1 MATGRQDREQGMTR
15 PGQRG
20 GEGAADTASGR
31 HAAFYLPS
39 GEGRFRPTPHTV
51 GPWSPDAQHFGPPSA
66 LLVRALER
74 LPSDRDTLLTR
85 VTVEILGPAP
95 LTELTVSAT
104 VERPGRSVEL
114 LSAELRA
121 AGRTVARA
129 SAWRMATSD
138 TEEAASAQPSVGAV
152 PGPALPPVEGCAEAV
167 WPADWH
173 SGYLKAMEWRAVK
186 GAILEPG
193 PATVWARQ
201 RVPLI
206 EGERPSALQRLVT
219 VADSASGVSNQ
230 LDWNRWLFI
239 NSELT
244 VHIQREPDGEW
255 IGLDAVTVLGPRGT
269 GTAESALH
277 DASGQV
283 ATGAQALLVRRR

>member
-1 MATGRQDREQGMTR
+1 M
-15 PGQRG
+15 
-20 GEGAADTASGR
+20 
-31 HAAFYLPS
+31 
-39 GEGRFRPTPHTV
+39 PTPHTA
-51 GPWSPDAQHFGPPSA
+51 GPWSPEAQHFGPPSA

-74 LPSDRDTLLTR
+74 ISSERDTLLAR

-95 LTELTVSAT
+95 LTELTVSAA

-114 LSAELRA
+114 LSADLVA

-138 TEEAASAQPSVGAV
+138 TEGVAETQPSMGAAS
-152 PGPALPPVEGCAEAV
+152 ALPPVEGRAEAT

-193 PATVWARQ
+193 AATVWARQ
-201 RVPLI
+201 RVALV
-206 EGERPSALQRLVT
+206 EGERPSALQRLFT
-219 VADSASGVSNQ
+219 VADSGSGVSNQ
-230 LDWNRWLFI
+230 LDWHRWLFI

-244 VHIQREPDGEW
+244 VHIQREPLGEW

-269 GTAESALH
+269 GTAQSTLH